1 MLFCGSF
8 KFRPEAVWAAE
19 SVQCSSLRLWEVTC
33 LLGGACVG
41 IITSTVLFHQ
51 SQELISVGNPQKSLE
66 NVCGWSYLQHR
77 EQSLAEQHDHT
88 IYLTRQEF
96 GPTGM
101 QGNTPLPLILLEVLL
116 PQCPC
121 RCSVIQATEVWSRI
135 LQKPT
140 TLITRCRINNGTRW
154 QMTLDLW
161 PCHVCLQVTLQLR
174 AYASCIE
181 AVFSS
186 WRTDFLRPL

>member
-1 MLFCGSF
+1 M
-8 KFRPEAVWAAE
+8 
-19 SVQCSSLRLWEVTC
+19 
-33 LLGGACVG
+33 G
-41 IITSTVLFHQ
+41 IITSTILFHQ

-116 PQCPC
+116 PQC
-121 RCSVIQATEVWSRI
+121 SVIQATEV
-135 LQKPT
+135 
-140 TLITRCRINNGTRW
+140 
-154 QMTLDLW
+154 
-161 PCHVCLQVTLQLR
+161 
-174 AYASCIE
+174 
-181 AVFSS
+181 
-186 WRTDFLRPL
+186 